1 MKKDII
7 FINSHPIQYFA
18 PMYCYMNDA
27 GVKTICWYCSDE
39 SLKEVHDQEFGVSI
53 KWDIPLLQGYEFR
66 FFKNFSWKSSHAN
79 GFFGLINLGLIKEL
93 FRIKK
98 SVIVVHGWHYFTHL
112 FVLLLARA
120 IGHTVC
126 LRCDVPLSQEKLKQ
140 GWKQKLKQ
148 FSLRHFVFPRINY
161 FLYIGSQNKFFY
173 KSYGIDDKRLL
184 FCPYAVDNNRFQ
196 QQYKSLSKHSHSIR
210 VKLGIPF
217 STKVIVFSAKY
228 ISKKRPLDL
237 LEAFLRLKHKNVWL
251 VMVGEGELR
260 KEMETFIKEHDIRQ
274 VILTGFVNQSE
285 ISEYYAIGDVFVM
298 CSGVG
303 ENWGLSVN
311 EAMNFNLPL
320 ILSDLSGCAE
330 DLIKPGINGY
340 VFKTGDIEDLA
351 VKMNKVLFE
360 DRLTNLYSSLDIIA
374 DYSYDGVVKNMALLV

>member
-1 MKKDII
+1 
-7 FINSHPIQYFA
+7 
-18 PMYCYMNDA
+18 
-27 GVKTICWYCSDE
+27 
-39 SLKEVHDQEFGVSI
+39 
-53 KWDIPLLQGYEFR
+53 
-66 FFKNFSWKSSHAN
+66 
-79 GFFGLINLGLIKEL
+79 
-93 FRIKK
+93 
-98 SVIVVHGWHYFTHL
+98 
-112 FVLLLARA
+112 
-120 IGHTVC
+120 
-126 LRCDVPLSQEKLKQ
+126 
-140 GWKQKLKQ
+140 
-148 FSLRHFVFPRINY
+148 
-161 FLYIGSQNKFFY
+161 
-173 KSYGIDDKRLL
+173 
-184 FCPYAVDNNRFQ
+184 
-196 QQYKSLSKHSHSIR
+196 
-210 VKLGIPF
+210 
-217 STKVIVFSAKY
+217 
-228 ISKKRPLDL
+228 L

-260 KEMETFIKEHDIRQ
+260 KERETFIKEHDIRQ